1 MPSSPVT
8 AALSLHDALPILK
21 FDGAGSDLQQQL
33 RVLLAADG
41 TGYVRV
47 LEHDAELGVVLL
59 ERLGPTLS
67 RELRDPVSQGDVI
80 AGLLEQA
87 WQLPLQV
94 GLPFAPD
101 EKAVSLLA
109 AIEEAQIGR
118 AHV

>member
-1 MPSSPVT
+1 LVVRALLGST
-8 AALSLHDALPILK
+8 AVPAMLT
-21 FDGAGSDLQQQL
+21 FDGAGSDRQQQL

-41 TGYVRV
+41 SGYVRV
-47 LEHDAELGVVLL
+47 LEHDAVLGVVLL

-67 RELRDPVSQGDVI
+67 RELRVTVSQGDVI

-109 AIEEAQIGR
+109 EIGR